1 MIPQI
6 GIFSTYMN
14 HKDIRIFD
22 HFKMFP
28 VRHYCTYD
36 IFKFRYHHSFVEK
49 YVIKFCKLNEFGE
62 EKRRENYHYNFNDVK
77 ILQSWRGKRDDKD
90 YSEIE
95 EYENEMI

>member
-62 EKRRENYHYNFNDVK
+62 EKRREEKIIIIISMMLKFYNPGGG
-77 ILQSWRGKRDDKD
+77 R
-90 YSEIE
+90 
-95 EYENEMI
+95 EMIKIIVK

>member
-1 MIPQI
+1 
-6 GIFSTYMN
+6 MN

-62 EKRRENYHYNFNDVK
+62 EKRRENCHYNFNDLKFYNPGGGRETIKIIVK
-77 ILQSWRGKRDDKD
+77 
-90 YSEIE
+90 
-95 EYENEMI
+95 